1 MRGLELVFVQ
11 CSRATVDEEKRNS
24 IFVLNEI
31 TNHIRCLWIWR
42 TEAEEGWVIII
53 REYSGEATNRFF
65 QSTLAQTRGLYRS
78 CADELV
84 L

>member
-1 MRGLELVFVQ
+1 LVFVQ
-11 CSRATVDEEKRNS
+11 CSRASVDEEKRNS
-24 IFVLNEI
+24 IFGLNEI
-31 TNHIRCLWIWR
+31 TNHIRCLWICR
-42 TEAEEGWVIII
+42 TEAEEGWVIIM

-78 CADELV
+78 CAAELV